1 MLQPTRP
8 EPVRSR
14 LPSVMAALLLAG
26 YFGVSWA
33 WLSPSTDPQGGMAN
47 GFLMLVT
54 VCLLGLA
61 GLLWLGIRSQRRGLV
76 WFVFGVCA
84 LPSLSLVARGVYL
97 LVRWL
102 RRE

>member
-1 MLQPTRP
+1 MS
-8 EPVRSR
+8 SR
-14 LPSVMAALLLAG
+14 IPSAIAAILLAG
-26 YFGVSWA
+26 YFSVVTWA
-33 WLSPSTDPQGGMAN
+33 LLSPSTDPQRGMAN
-47 GFLMLVT
+47 GFLMLVL

-61 GLLWLGIRSQRRGLV
+61 GLLWLGIRSRRRGLV

-84 LPSLSLVARGVYL
+84 LPSFSFVARGVYL